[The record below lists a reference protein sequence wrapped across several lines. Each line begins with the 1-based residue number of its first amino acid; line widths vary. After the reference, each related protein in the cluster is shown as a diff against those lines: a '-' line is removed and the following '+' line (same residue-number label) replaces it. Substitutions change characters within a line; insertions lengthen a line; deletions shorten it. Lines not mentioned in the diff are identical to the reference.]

1 MLDDQSKGGDAGG
14 DAGVNPMY
22 NISLLV
28 STVLD
33 IEYNDYSSH
42 WIEPAVQKQAKLPAP
57 PPLDLPA
64 IRTKYRHQLG
74 IGVRR

>member
-57 PPLDLPA
+57 PPPSTYL
-64 IRTKYRHQLG
+64 TKYRHQLG